1 VPQRRGNRRLTG
13 AATGLR
19 RASPP
24 SSRAPFPERIGRGG
38 SLTRPRHR
46 TPGRAPRPAGRPPSP
61 RPRRRRT
68 ALAIGLAVLAAAGIA
83 VALRLRPLGG
93 PPAPPDPAAGL
104 DPRTAVA
111 RGLALAQAGH
121 DNQSLPYFRH
131 AAVAGSATWV
141 VHLDYSSALANA
153 ALESRTVARFGRR
166 VVRSSIER
174 VALVRESLRQLD
186 LAAAMADAP
195 HDRAVIEVA
204 RGETL
209 ETWGFPYDALECYR
223 RALALDPTA
232 PRLAPRMP
240 VRR

>member
-1 VPQRRGNRRLTG
+1 M
-13 AATGLR
+13 
-19 RASPP
+19 
-24 SSRAPFPERIGRGG
+24 
-38 SLTRPRHR
+38 
-46 TPGRAPRPAGRPPSP
+46 
-61 RPRRRRT
+61 
-68 ALAIGLAVLAAAGIA
+68 
-83 VALRLRPLGG
+83 
-93 PPAPPDPAAGL
+93 
-104 DPRTAVA
+104 
-111 RGLALAQAGH
+111 
-121 DNQSLPYFRH
+121 
-131 AAVAGSATWV
+131 AGSATWV